1 MKTVRM
7 NIDPSVPITLKAAQ
21 VDLARVDATTE
32 DEIQAQIVLD
42 DQEAMSATK
51 ALMKIRKRAP

>member
-7 NIDPSVPITLKAAQ
+7 NIDPSVPSTLEAAQ

-42 DQEAMSATK
+42 DQEAMRATK

>member
-7 NIDPSVPITLKAAQ
+7 NIDPSVPSTLKAAH

-42 DQEAMSATK
+42 DQEAMRATK